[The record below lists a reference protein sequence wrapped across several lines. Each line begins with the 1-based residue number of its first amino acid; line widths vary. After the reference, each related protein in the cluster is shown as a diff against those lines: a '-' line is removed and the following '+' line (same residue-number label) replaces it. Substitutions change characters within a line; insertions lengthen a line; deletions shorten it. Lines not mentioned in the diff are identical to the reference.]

1 MKYFECRHC
10 CVTKV
15 LLINLFDITI
25 SNKIPSSFQFAR
37 RCLRLVFRIF
47 VLFNIFTYY
56 KILPY
61 INQCAFVLSR
71 GVCPIGNEQGEGQ
84 ARVQHAVGVL
94 AAAAHVD
101 VRVPQRERGA
111 QRAAAAVRA
120 PARVRPRA
128 KGTRLIPSRHICAVS
143 QYFK

>member
-1 MKYFECRHC
+1 MKYCECRHC

-25 SNKIPSSFQFAR
+25 SNKIPSSFRFSR
-37 RCLRLVFRIF
+37 RFLRLVFRIF
-47 VLFNIFTYY
+47 VLFSIFTYS

-61 INQCAFVLSR
+61 INQCAFVSSR
-71 GVCPIGNEQGEGQ
+71 GVCLIGHEQGEGQ

-111 QRAAAAVRA
+111 
-120 PARVRPRA
+120 
-128 KGTRLIPSRHICAVS
+128 
-143 QYFK
+143 